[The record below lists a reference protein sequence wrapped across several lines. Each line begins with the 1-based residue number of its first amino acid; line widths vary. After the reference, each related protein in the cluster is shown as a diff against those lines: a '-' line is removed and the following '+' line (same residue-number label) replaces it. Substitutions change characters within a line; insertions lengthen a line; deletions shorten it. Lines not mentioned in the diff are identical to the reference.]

1 MTNLHTS
8 SGPETRSVD
17 ISRSRRDASLA
28 TSSLA
33 LMSYAVAVIWLAV
46 AACAIFA
53 PDMISGSEHEHLPLA
68 GMTDW
73 FFAAVACGLLV
84 TAHTRC
90 QTPGRVVWLWVS
102 ILVSIVWLVVALTS
116 IFCPSLVTGTDP
128 TTIPL
133 AALISPMVGTL
144 VTAYLAV
151 LAAATTTEP

>member
-1 MTNLHTS
+1 MTDLHTTR
-8 SGPETRSVD
+8 PETRKD
-17 ISRSRRDASLA
+17 ETARPRQGHSLA
-28 TSSLA
+28 TGSLA
-33 LMSYAVAVIWLAV
+33 LMSYAVTTIWLSV
-46 AACAIFA
+46 AACAMFA
-53 PDMISGSEHEHLPLA
+53 PDMITGSEHEHLPLA

-84 TAHTRC
+84 TAHTRR
-90 QTPGRVVWLWVS
+90 QAPGRVVWLWVS
-102 ILVSIVWLVVALTS
+102 ILVSLVWAVVALTS

-151 LAAATTTEP
+151 FAAASDG